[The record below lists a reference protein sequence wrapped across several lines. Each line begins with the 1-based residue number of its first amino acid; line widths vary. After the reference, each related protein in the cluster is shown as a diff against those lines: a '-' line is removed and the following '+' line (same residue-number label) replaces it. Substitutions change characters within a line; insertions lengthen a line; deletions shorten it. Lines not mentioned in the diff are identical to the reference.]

1 MLNQLRNIEPLK
13 EILFQYGSHMHA
25 GRVERLFFRKVPV
38 YFEKGSYIVK
48 TIESRNEL
56 KEVMK
61 LRYQVFH
68 KEYRKKKFPFGLD
81 VESLD
86 PVADHLVI
94 IDKESQKIV
103 GTYRLI
109 CSEFSNVF
117 YSQSEFTVQGFFER
131 PGVKLELSRACI
143 HKDYRKGVVM
153 NLLWRGLVKYMNEV
167 KAKYLFGCSSVK
179 TMDPKEVSLV
189 VEYFTKQ
196 GAIAD
201 SIQAR
206 PLPIYEMPRLTVL
219 TTDSAEALSKS
230 VEEMIPAL
238 LQSYLKAG
246 AKVSAIP
253 ALDRDFKCVDFFTVL
268 DMESLT
274 QLYERRYRPD

>member
-1 MLNQLRNIEPLK
+1 MLNQLRNMEPLK
-13 EILFQYGSHMHA
+13 EILFQYDSHLHA
-25 GRVERLFFRKVPV
+25 GRVEKLFYRKVPV
-38 YFEKGSYIVK
+38 YFEKGSYVVK
-48 TIESRNEL
+48 TIENRSEL

-94 IDKESQKIV
+94 IDKVSNRIV

-117 YSQSEFTVQGFFER
+117 YSQSEFRIQGFFEL
-131 PGVKLELSRACI
+131 PGVKLEMSRACI
-143 HKDYRKGVVM
+143 HRDFRKGVVM

-179 TMDPKEVSLV
+179 TMDPREVSLV
-189 VEYFTKQ
+189 VERFQTEGQ
-196 GAIAD
+196 VID
-201 SIQAR
+201 SSIQAQ
-206 PLPIYEMPRLTVL
+206 PLPMYEMTRLAVASEEGAISKTV
-219 TTDSAEALSKS
+219 D
-230 VEEMIPAL
+230 EMIPAL

-246 AKVSAIP
+246 AKVAPVP

-268 DMESLT
+268 DVDSLT
-274 QLYERRYRPD
+274 QLYERRYKPD

>member
-1 MLNQLRNIEPLK
+1 MLNQLRKMEPFN
-13 EILFQYGSHMHA
+13 EILTQYGNRLHA
-25 GRVERLFFRKVPV
+25 GRVERLFYRKVPV

-48 TIESRNEL
+48 TIESRAEL

-94 IDKESQKIV
+94 IDKESEKIV

-117 YSQSEFTVQGFFER
+117 YSQSEFTIEGFFEL
-131 PGVKLELSRACI
+131 PGVKLEMSRACI
-143 HKDYRKGVVM
+143 HKDFRKGVVM

-179 TMDPKEVSLV
+179 TMDPREVSLV
-189 VEYFTKQ
+189 VEKFRGEGQLLT
-196 GAIAD
+196 
-201 SIQAR
+201 SIEAR
-206 PLPIYEMPRLTVL
+206 PLPMYKMARLTVL
-219 TTDSAEALSKS
+219 TSES
-230 VEEMIPAL
+230 VETVSKTVDEMIPAL

-246 AKVSAIP
+246 AKVAASP

>member
-1 MLNQLRNIEPLK
+1 MLHQLRNIEPLK
-13 EILFQYGSHMHA
+13 EILFQYGSHLHA
-25 GRVERLFFRKVPV
+25 GRVEKLFYRKVAV

-48 TIESRNEL
+48 TIESRAEL

-94 IDKESQKIV
+94 IDKESNKIV

-117 YSQSEFTVQGFFER
+117 YSQSEFTIKGFFEL
-131 PGVKLELSRACI
+131 PGVKLEMSRACI
-143 HKDYRKGVVM
+143 HRDFRKGVVM

-179 TMDPKEVSLV
+179 TMDPREVSLV
-189 VEYFTKQ
+189 VDRFRNEGQ
-196 GAIAD
+196 LLNP
-201 SIQAR
+201 SICAE
-206 PLPIYEMPRLTVL
+206 PLPLFEMARLAAANE
-219 TTDSAEALSKS
+219 DRALSQS
-230 VEEMIPAL
+230 VEDMIPPL
-238 LQSYLKAG
+238 LLSYLKAG
-246 AKVSAIP
+246 AKVAPVP

-268 DMESLT
+268 DMDSLT
-274 QLYERRYRPD
+274 QLYERRYRAD

>member
-1 MLNQLRNIEPLK
+1 MEK
-13 EILFQYGSHMHA
+13 LFY
-25 GRVERLFFRKVPV
+25 RKVPV
-38 YFEKGSYIVK
+38 YFEKGSYVVK
-48 TIESRNEL
+48 TIESRSEL

-94 IDKESQKIV
+94 IDKESSRIV

-117 YSQSEFTVQGFFER
+117 YSQSEFMIQGFFEL
-131 PGVKLELSRACI
+131 PGVKLEMSRACI
-143 HKDYRKGVVM
+143 HRDFRKGVVM

-179 TMDPKEVSLV
+179 TMDPREVGLV
-189 VEYFTKQ
+189 VGHFQSQ
-196 GAIAD
+196 GQLLNP
-201 SIQAR
+201 SIQAQ
-206 PLPIYEMPRLTVL
+206 PLPMYEMTRLAVVSE
-219 TTDSAEALSKS
+219 DGAVARP
-230 VEEMIPAL
+230 VDEMIPAL

-246 AKVSAIP
+246 AKVSPLP

>member
-13 EILFQYGSHMHA
+13 EILFQYGSLVHA
-25 GRVERLFFRKVPV
+25 GRIEKLFYRKIAV

-48 TIESRNEL
+48 TIESRSEL

-94 IDKESQKIV
+94 IDKESDKIV

-117 YSQSEFTVQGFFER
+117 YSQSEFNIQGFFEL

-143 HKDYRKGVVM
+143 HKDFRKGVVM

-179 TMDPKEVSLV
+179 TMDPKEVGLV
-189 VEYFTKQ
+189 VEKFRAEGQ
-196 GAIAD
+196 LLNPPMSAE
-201 SIQAR
+201 
-206 PLPIYEMPRLTVL
+206 PLPMYEMARLTAML
-219 TTDSAEALSKS
+219 EDTAISKPI
-230 VEEMIPAL
+230 EEMIPAL

-246 AKVSAIP
+246 AKVSSSP
-253 ALDRDFKCVDFFTVL
+253 ALDKDFNCVDFFTVL

>member
-1 MLNQLRNIEPLK
+1 MLNQLRNMEPLK
-13 EILFQYGSHMHA
+13 EILFQYDSHLHA
-25 GRVERLFFRKVPV
+25 GRVEKLFYRKVPV
-38 YFEKGSYIVK
+38 YFEKGSYVVK
-48 TIESRNEL
+48 TIENRSEL

-94 IDKESQKIV
+94 IDKVSNRIV

-117 YSQSEFTVQGFFER
+117 YSQSEFRIQGFFELH
-131 PGVKLELSRACI
+131 GVKLEMSRACI
-143 HKDYRKGVVM
+143 HRDFRKGVVM

-179 TMDPKEVSLV
+179 TMDPREVSLV
-189 VEYFTKQ
+189 VERFQTEGQ
-196 GAIAD
+196 VID
-201 SIQAR
+201 SSIQAQ
-206 PLPIYEMPRLTVL
+206 PLPMYEMTRLAVASEEGAISKTV
-219 TTDSAEALSKS
+219 D
-230 VEEMIPAL
+230 EMIPAL

-246 AKVSAIP
+246 AKVAPVP

-268 DMESLT
+268 DMDSLT
-274 QLYERRYRPD
+274 QLYERRYKPD